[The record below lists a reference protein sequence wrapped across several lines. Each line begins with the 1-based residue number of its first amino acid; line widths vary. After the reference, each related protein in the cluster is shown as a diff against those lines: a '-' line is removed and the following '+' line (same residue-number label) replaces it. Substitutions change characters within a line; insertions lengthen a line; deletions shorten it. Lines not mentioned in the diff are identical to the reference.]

1 MLSKPPAELQ
11 WVRPTM
17 AWRSFSF
24 ATLYILVFEAAHM
37 VSVAWGGSVPGAN
50 VAIAG
55 VLYAPCGAWMA
66 MRTIDGF
73 SQLGKSESGKNE

>member
-1 MLSKPPAELQ
+1 MLSKPPGELQ

-24 ATLYILVFEAAHM
+24 ATLYILMAEAAHII
-37 VSVAWGGSVPGAN
+37 SVAWGGSLPGAD

-55 VLYAPCGAWMA
+55 ILYSPCGVWMA
-66 MRTIDGF
+66 MRTVDGF
-73 SQLGKSESGKNE
+73 SQSGKSETGTTE